1 MLPPSHRSAHLVSSA
16 IPTIELFRA
25 IDARDPMKFVSF
37 LAPDASFRYGSA
49 APVTGREAI
58 AQAVAGFFGTIQ
70 ALEHRLLHQWQDV
83 DSQVCEGEVT
93 YTRHDGSR
101 ITLPFV
107 VVLRPRA
114 GLIQDYRIYV
124 DIAPLYAA
132 SG

>member
-1 MLPPSHRSAHLVSSA
+1 MLPPSQRSTHLVSPA
-16 IPTIELFRA
+16 IPTADLFRA
-25 IDARDPMKFVSF
+25 IDTRDPAKFASF
-37 LAPDASFRYGSA
+37 LAPNASFRYGSA

-58 AQAVAGFFGTIQ
+58 AQAVAGFFTTIQ
-70 ALEHRLLHQWQDV
+70 ALEHRLLYQWQDPE
-83 DSQVCEGEVT
+83 SQVCEGEVT

-124 DIAPLYAA
+124 DIAPLYSA

>member
-1 MLPPSHRSAHLVSSA
+1 VSSA
-16 IPTIELFRA
+16 IATADLFRA
-25 IDARDPMKFVSF
+25 IDARDPAKFVSF

-49 APVTGREAI
+49 APVAGREAI

-70 ALEHRLLHQWQDV
+70 ALEHRLLYQWQDAA
-83 DSQVCEGEVT
+83 SRVCEGEVT
-93 YTRHDGSR
+93 YTRHNGSK

-124 DIAPLYAA
+124 DIAPLYGAA
-132 SG
+132 G